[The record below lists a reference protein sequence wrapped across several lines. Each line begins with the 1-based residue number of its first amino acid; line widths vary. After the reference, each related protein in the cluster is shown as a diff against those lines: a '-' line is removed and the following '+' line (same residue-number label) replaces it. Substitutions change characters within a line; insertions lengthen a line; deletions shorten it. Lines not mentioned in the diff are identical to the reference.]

1 VRPVE
6 PGRVYLVGAGPGDP
20 ELLTLRAA
28 AVLAAADAVFH
39 DRLVS
44 EAVLATARRDAERVD
59 VGHRA
64 GSVRR
69 ELAEVAGWMATR
81 ARRGQVVARLK
92 GGDPFVFGRGGEEV
106 QALAALGVPCEVVPG
121 VSSALAAPAAA
132 GIPVSHRGLSR
143 SIVIATGHDRDPAGR
158 PAWATPTEATL
169 VVLMGSARL
178 PALAEDLIEAGWEPD
193 TPAAVVMA
201 ATTPRQ
207 RQVCGRLGEIAERA
221 AGARLGPPSVLVV
234 GEVVSLAPLLAP
246 AVAPSLALGLAPAAA
261 SPTGVAE

>member
-1 VRPVE
+1 VRPIE

-28 AVLAAADAVFH
+28 AVLTAADAVFH
-39 DRLVS
+39 DQLVS
-44 EAVLATARRDAERVD
+44 DAVLSTTRRDAERVD

-64 GSVRR
+64 GSVRH
-69 ELAEVAGWMATR
+69 EPAEVAGWMATR

-121 VSSALAAPAAA
+121 VTSALAAPAAA

-143 SIVIATGHDRDPAGR
+143 SIVIASGHDRDPAGR
-158 PAWATPTEATL
+158 PAWATPADATL

-178 PALAEDLIEAGWEPD
+178 AALAAELVEAGWEPD

-221 AGARLGPPSVLVV
+221 AGAGLGPPSVLIV

-246 AVAPSLALGLAPAAA
+246 VVAPGLAAGVAWAAA
-261 SPTGVAE
+261 SAAGMAE